1 MSNYFPPALV
11 AAAIRSV
18 IGSLV
23 LFGTTTLGSYQLA
36 LLSDSIPESW
46 TLALVAGGIAGLTN
60 LSVRGLGEG
69 SYDSHRNAIGNVQKG
84 DVGAE
89 LPARQF

>member
-11 AAAIRSV
+11 AAGIRAV
-18 IGSLV
+18 FGGVL
-23 LFGTTTLGSYQLA
+23 LFGLTALGTFQVVSNWTDA
-36 LLSDSIPESW
+36 LI
-46 TLALVAGGIAGLTN
+46 AGGVAALTN
-60 LSVRGLGEG
+60 LAMRFGVEG
-69 SYDSHRNAIGNVQKG
+69 MYDSHRNAIGNVQKG